1 MPDPDPS
8 ALVARAAGLLR
19 AVAYGG
25 PATSPAVR
33 LPCLHAVELL
43 DTILAPTA
51 VLLPA
56 QRFADADFDA
66 GLDAGSQIGEALA
79 LLASLPP
86 DVFGQHAVLEAA
98 AAARDA
104 YQAAG

>member
-1 MPDPDPS
+1 MRDIDPS
-8 ALVARAAGLLR
+8 AFVARAAGLLR
-19 AVAYGG
+19 AVAYSG

-43 DTILAPTA
+43 DTIPVSIASP
-51 VLLPA
+51 LPA
-56 QRFADADFDA
+56 QRFVDADF
-66 GLDAGSQIGEALA
+66 DAGSQIGEALA

-86 DVFGQHAVLEAA
+86 DVFGQHPILEAA